1 MLLFFSFF
9 VCCLGTIDGSSS
21 IDCPRFFDRD
31 AIAVAVA
38 VAIAIVLQI
47 LLIVLLR
54 YYFLFSS
61 RIGTNV
67 HTYNVV
73 VASPPLQIYS

>member
-1 MLLFFSFF
+1 M
-9 VCCLGTIDGSSS
+9 CCLGTIDGSSS

-31 AIAVAVA
+31 AIAVAVTVAVA

>member
-9 VCCLGTIDGSSS
+9 VCCLGTIDGSTSS

-31 AIAVAVA
+31 AIAVA